1 MAKLV
6 TVNYR
11 SIDERKYPVGV
22 KLDEISKDFQ
32 KNYKYPI
39 LISVVNNKVRELGE
53 EVLKSISVDFFDRSS
68 SIGLSAYGR
77 TLQFVLVYALKRIN
91 SRAKLRIENSIDKG
105 FYCEV
110 TGVDLNKSLINSI
123 EKEMKLIVSE
133 KWKII
138 KFNVRR
144 EDAIEY
150 FGKRKMLDKVNVL
163 KYISN
168 SYVSLYRID
177 DVYDYFYGPLAN
189 NTGLIDDFK
198 VSYIKDKGFVVSYPT
213 ESNPDITF
221 DYVHH
226 EKLFNKF
233 CEYQRWNKMLGIE
246 NAADINNYVTNG
258 DFSELINL
266 SETFYENQ
274 LSDIANTVYENRKNI
289 KIVLIAGPSSSGK
302 TTTAKKLSIYL
313 KSKGLKTH
321 SLSTD
326 DYFVERENT
335 PKHKDGSYD
344 FECVEAVD
352 VTLFNRTL
360 VDLLS
365 GKEVDLPE
373 FNFITGKKEYK
384 GKKLKLGSDDV
395 VIVEGLHAI
404 NEKLTP
410 AIEQKNKFK
419 VYISPLTQ
427 LNIDNHNRIHTSDV
441 RKLRRMVRDNNF
453 RGYSA
458 SDTLNSW
465 KSIRMGEEK
474 YVFPFQDE
482 ADIVINSSLLYE
494 IGVLKLYAE
503 PLLFSVKE
511 NESCYPEAIRLIN
524 FLRNF
529 LAIPSEN
536 VPKDSVLREFIGGSC
551 YYEKN

>member
-1 MAKLV
+1 MTKLITV
-6 TVNYR
+6 TYKGK
-11 SIDERKYPVGV
+11 EKKYPIGITL
-22 KLDEISKDFQ
+22 KEISKDF
-32 KNYKYPI
+32 NNDYKYPI
-39 LISVVNNKVRELGE
+39 LISEVNNNIRELSD
-53 EVLKSISVDFFDRSS
+53 EVLKDIDVKFFDRSS
-68 SIGLSAYGR
+68 NVGLSTYGR
-77 TLQFVLVYALKRIN
+77 TLQFILVYALKRIN
-91 SRAKLRIENSIDKG
+91 AKAHLRIENSIDKG

-110 TGVDLNKSLINSI
+110 SGVELNKALINSI
-123 EKEMKLIVSE
+123 EKEMKKVVLDNLE
-133 KWKII
+133 II

-144 EDAIEY
+144 QDAIEY
-150 FGKRKMLDKVNVL
+150 FAKRKMIDKVNVL

-177 DVYDYFYGPLAN
+177 DVYDYFYGPLAD
-189 NTGLIDDFK
+189 NTSLIDEFK
-198 VSYIKDKGFVVSYPT
+198 LSYIKDKGFVVSYPT
-213 ESNPDITF
+213 ETSPDVTL

-226 EKLFNKF
+226 EMLFNKF
-233 CEYQRWNKMLGIE
+233 CEYEKWNKMLGIE
-246 NAADINNYVTNG
+246 NASDINNYVTNG
-258 DFSELINL
+258 DFSDLINL

-274 LSDIANTVYENRKNI
+274 LSDIANKIYENKKNV

-313 KSKGLKTH
+313 KSRGLKTH

-335 PKHKDGSYD
+335 PKHKDGTYD

-360 VDLLS
+360 VDLLN
-365 GKEVDLPE
+365 GKEVNLPE

-384 GKKLKLGSDDV
+384 GKTLKLGSDDV

-410 AIEQKNKFK
+410 AIEQKNKYK
-419 VYISPLTQ
+419 IYISPLTQ
-427 LNIDNHNRIHTSDV
+427 LNIDDHNRIHTSDI

-458 SDTLNSW
+458 SDTLNAW
-465 KSIRMGEEK
+465 KSIRSGEEK

-482 ADIVINSSLLYE
+482 ADVVINSSLLYE
-494 IGVLKLYAE
+494 IGILKLYAE

-511 NESCYPEAIRLIN
+511 SEECYPEAIRLIN

>member
-1 MAKLV
+1 MTKLV
-6 TVNYR
+6 TINYR
-11 SIDERKYPVGV
+11 GKEEKKYPVGTT
-22 KLDEISKDFQ
+22 LNEICKDFQ

-39 LISVVNNKVRELGE
+39 LISIVNNNIRELSE
-53 EVLKSISVDFFDRSS
+53 EVLKDVNLDFFDRSTS
-68 SIGLSAYGR
+68 VGLSTYGR
-77 TLQFVLVYALKRIN
+77 TLQFILVYALKRIN
-91 SRAKLRIENSIDKG
+91 PKAQLRIENSIDKG
-105 FYCEV
+105 FYCEIS
-110 TGVDLNKSLINSI
+110 GMDLNKNLINNI
-123 EKEMKLIVSE
+123 EKEMKLIVQE
-133 KWKII
+133 KWEII

-144 EDAIEY
+144 QDAIEY
-150 FGKRKMLDKVNVL
+150 FAKKKMYDKVNVL

-177 DVYDYFYGPLAN
+177 DVYDYFYGQLTT
-189 NTGLIDDFK
+189 NTGYIDDFK
-198 VSYIKDKGFVVSYPT
+198 LSYIKDKGFVVSYPT
-213 ESNPDITF
+213 ENNPDITF
-221 DYVHH
+221 DYIHH

-233 CEYQRWNKMLGIE
+233 CEYQKWNKMLGIE

-258 DFSELINL
+258 GFSELINL

-274 LSDIANTVYENRKNI
+274 LNDIANKVYDNRKNI

-326 DYFVERENT
+326 DFFVEREQT
-335 PKHKDGSYD
+335 PKHKDGTYD

-360 VDLLS
+360 VDLLN
-365 GKEVDLPE
+365 GVEVNLPE
-373 FNFITGKKEYK
+373 FNFRTGKKEYK
-384 GKKLKLGSDDV
+384 GKKLKLGNDDV

-410 AIEQKNKFK
+410 AIELKNKYR

-474 YVFPFQDE
+474 YVFPFQDQ
-482 ADIVINSSLLYE
+482 ADTVINSSLLYE
-494 IGVLKLYAE
+494 IGILKLYAE

-511 NESCYPEAIRLIN
+511 DEACYPEAIRLIN

-536 VPKDSVLREFIGGSC
+536 VPNDSVLREFIGGSC

>member
-1 MAKLV
+1 MSKLI
-6 TVNYR
+6 TIMYDGKEN
-11 SIDERKYPVGV
+11 KYPVGTT
-22 KLDEISKDFQ
+22 LAEISKDFE
-32 KNYKYPI
+32 KNCKYPI
-39 LISVVNNKVRELGE
+39 LISEVDNNLRELSDE
-53 EVLKSISVDFFDRSS
+53 MLKGGSVKFCDRTTSV
-68 SIGLSAYGR
+68 GLSVYGR
-77 TLQFVLVYALKRIN
+77 TLQFILVYALRRIEPK
-91 SRAKLRIENSIDKG
+91 AHLRVENSIDKG
-105 FYCEV
+105 FYCEI
-110 TGVDLNKSLINSI
+110 TGVDLNKTLINNI
-123 EKEMKLIVSE
+123 EKEMKKIVSE
-133 KWKII
+133 DWEII

-144 EDAIEY
+144 SDAIEY
-150 FGKRKMLDKVNVL
+150 FAKRKMYDKVNVL

-168 SYVSLYRID
+168 SYISLYRID
-177 DVYDYFYGPLAN
+177 DVYDYFYGHLASR
-189 NTGLIDDFK
+189 TGVIDEFK
-198 VSYIKDKGFVVSYPT
+198 VNYIKDRGFVVSYPT
-213 ESNPDITF
+213 IENPDVTL

-226 EKLFNKF
+226 EMLFNKF
-233 CEYQRWNKMLGIE
+233 CDYKNWSKMLGIE
-246 NAADINNYVTNG
+246 NASDVNNYVTNG
-258 DFSELINL
+258 DFTDLINL
-266 SETFYENQ
+266 SETYYESQ
-274 LSDIANTVYENRKNI
+274 LSDIANKIFVNKKI

-313 KSKGLKTH
+313 QSRGLKTH
-321 SLSTD
+321 YLSTD

-352 VTLFNRTL
+352 VTLFNKTL
-360 VDLLS
+360 LDLLN
-365 GKEVDLPE
+365 GKEVNLPE
-373 FNFITGKKEYK
+373 FNFRLGKKEYK
-384 GKKLKLGSDDV
+384 GKTLKLGEDDI

-410 AIEQKNKFK
+410 AIEAKNKYK
-419 VYISPLTQ
+419 IYISPLTQ
-427 LNIDNHNRIHTSDV
+427 LNIDDHNLIHTSDI
-441 RKLRRMVRDNNF
+441 RRLRRMVRDNNF

-465 KSIRMGEEK
+465 SSIRKGEEK

-511 NESCYPEAIRLIN
+511 NENCYPEAIRLIN

-551 YYEKN
+551 YYEKK

>member
-1 MAKLV
+1 MSKQITV
-6 TVNYR
+6 TYKGK
-11 SIDERKYPVGV
+11 EEKKYPVGITL
-22 KLDEISKDFQ
+22 KEISKDFS
-32 KNYKYPI
+32 KYYKYPI
-39 LISVVNNKVRELGE
+39 LISEVNNNIRELNE
-53 EVLKSISVDFFDRSS
+53 EILKDIDVNFCDRTSSV
-68 SIGLSAYGR
+68 GLSTYGR
-77 TLQFVLVYALKRIN
+77 TLQFILVYALKRIN
-91 SRAKLRIENSIDKG
+91 ARAKLRIENSIDKG

-110 TGVDLNKSLINSI
+110 SGIELNKPLINAI
-123 EKEMKLIVSE
+123 QKEMEKIVLE
-133 KWKII
+133 KWEIV

-144 EDAIEY
+144 QDAIEY
-150 FGKRKMLDKVNVL
+150 FAKRKMKDKINVL

-168 SYVSLYRID
+168 TYVSLYRID
-177 DVYDYFYGPLAN
+177 DIYDYFYGPLAN
-189 NTGLIDDFK
+189 NTSLIDEFK
-198 VSYIKDKGFVVSYPT
+198 LSYIKDEGFVVSYPT
-213 ESNPDITF
+213 EANPNITL
-221 DYVHH
+221 DYIHH
-226 EKLFNKF
+226 EMLFNKF
-233 CEYQRWNKMLGIE
+233 CEYEKWGKMLGIE
-246 NAADINNYVTNG
+246 NASDINNYVTNG

-274 LSDIANTVYENRKNI
+274 LSDIANKIYENKKNI

-313 KSKGLKTH
+313 KSRGLKTH

-326 DYFVERENT
+326 DFFVEREKN

-360 VDLLS
+360 VDLLN
-365 GKEVDLPE
+365 GKEVSLPE
-373 FNFITGKKEYK
+373 FNFVTGKKEYK
-384 GKKLKLGSDDV
+384 GKTLKLNNDDV
-395 VIVEGLHAI
+395 IIVEGLHAI

-410 AIEQKNKFK
+410 AVEQKNKYK
-419 VYISPLTQ
+419 IYISPLTQ
-427 LNIDNHNRIHTSDV
+427 LNIDDHNRIHTSDI

-465 KSIRMGEEK
+465 KSIKQGEEK

-482 ADIVINSSLLYE
+482 ADVVINSSLLYE
-494 IGVLKLYAE
+494 IGILKLYAE

-511 NESCYPEAIRLIN
+511 NENCYPEAIRLIN

>member
-1 MAKLV
+1 MSKLI
-6 TVNYR
+6 TIMYDGKEN
-11 SIDERKYPVGV
+11 KYPVGTT
-22 KLDEISKDFQ
+22 LAEISKDFE
-32 KNYKYPI
+32 KNCKYPI
-39 LISVVNNKVRELGE
+39 LISEVDNNLRELSDE
-53 EVLKSISVDFFDRSS
+53 MLKGGSVKFCDRTTSV
-68 SIGLSAYGR
+68 GLSVYGR
-77 TLQFVLVYALKRIN
+77 TLQFILVYALRRIEPK
-91 SRAKLRIENSIDKG
+91 AHLRVENSIDKG
-105 FYCEV
+105 FYCEI
-110 TGVDLNKSLINSI
+110 TGVDLNKTLINNI
-123 EKEMKLIVSE
+123 EKEMKKIVSE
-133 KWKII
+133 DWEII

-144 EDAIEY
+144 SDAIEY
-150 FGKRKMLDKVNVL
+150 FAKRKMYDKVNVL

-168 SYVSLYRID
+168 SYISLYRID
-177 DVYDYFYGPLAN
+177 DAYDYFYGHLASR
-189 NTGLIDDFK
+189 TGVIDEFK
-198 VSYIKDKGFVVSYPT
+198 VNYIKDKGFVVSYPT
-213 ESNPDITF
+213 IENPDVTL

-226 EKLFNKF
+226 EMLFNKF
-233 CEYQRWNKMLGIE
+233 CDYKNWSKMLGIE
-246 NAADINNYVTNG
+246 NASDVNNYVTNG
-258 DFSELINL
+258 DFTDLINL
-266 SETFYENQ
+266 SETYYESQ
-274 LSDIANTVYENRKNI
+274 LSDIANKIFVNKKI

-313 KSKGLKTH
+313 QSRGLKTH
-321 SLSTD
+321 YLSTD

-352 VTLFNRTL
+352 VTLFNKTL
-360 VDLLS
+360 LDLLN
-365 GKEVDLPE
+365 GKEVNLPE
-373 FNFITGKKEYK
+373 FNFRLGKKEYK
-384 GKKLKLGSDDV
+384 GKTLKLGEDDI

-410 AIEQKNKFK
+410 AIEAKNKYK
-419 VYISPLTQ
+419 IYISPLTQ
-427 LNIDNHNRIHTSDV
+427 LNIDDHNLIHTSDI
-441 RKLRRMVRDNNF
+441 RRLRRMVRDNNF

-465 KSIRMGEEK
+465 SSIRKGEEK

-511 NESCYPEAIRLIN
+511 NENCYPEAIRLIN

-551 YYEKN
+551 YYEKK

>member
-1 MAKLV
+1 MTKLV
-6 TVNYR
+6 TVTYKG
-11 SIDERKYPVGV
+11 IEKKYPSGV
-22 KLDEISKDFQ
+22 SLDEISKDFQ

-39 LISVVNNKVRELGE
+39 LIGEINNNIKELNEVILKDSNVNFYDRTTSVGM
-53 EVLKSISVDFFDRSS
+53 ST
-68 SIGLSAYGR
+68 YGR
-77 TLQFVLVYALKRIN
+77 TLQFILVYALNRIDSN
-91 SRAKLRIENSIDKG
+91 AYLRIENSIDKG

-110 TGVDLNKSLINSI
+110 SGIELNKKLIDDI
-123 EKEMKLIVSE
+123 EKEMKKVVSE
-133 KWKII
+133 KLDII
-138 KFNVRR
+138 KFNVQRR
-144 EDAIEY
+144 DAVEY
-150 FGKRKMLDKVNVL
+150 FANKNMQDKVNVL

-168 SYVSLYRID
+168 SYVSLYRINEL
-177 DVYDYFYGPLAN
+177 YDYFYGHLAN
-189 NTGLIDDFK
+189 NTGLIDEFRL
-198 VSYIKDKGFVVSYPT
+198 SYIKDKGFVVSYPT
-213 ESNPDITF
+213 ETHPDITF
-221 DYVHH
+221 EYIHH

-233 CEYQRWNKMLGIE
+233 CEYQKWNKMLGIE
-246 NAADINNYVTNG
+246 NAADINNYITNG

-266 SETFYENQ
+266 SEKFYENQ
-274 LSDIANTVYENRKNI
+274 LSDIANKIYENKKNI

-326 DYFVERENT
+326 DYFVEREET

-360 VDLLS
+360 VDLLN
-365 GKEVDLPE
+365 GKEVNLPE

-384 GKKLKLGSDDV
+384 GKTLKLGNDDV
-395 VIVEGLHAI
+395 IIVEGLHAI

-410 AIEQKNKFK
+410 AIEQKNKYK
-419 VYISPLTQ
+419 IYISPLTQ

-458 SDTLNSW
+458 SDTLNAW
-465 KSIRMGEEK
+465 KSIKVGEEK
-474 YVFPFQDE
+474 YVFPFQDQS
-482 ADIVINSSLLYE
+482 DVVVNSSLLYE
-494 IGVLKLYAE
+494 IGILKLYAE

-511 NESCYPEAIRLIN
+511 TEKCYPEAIRLIK

>member
-1 MAKLV
+1 MTKLI
-6 TVNYR
+6 TVNYKN
-11 SIDERKYPVGV
+11 IEEKKYPVGTT
-22 KLDEISKDFQ
+22 LNEIKNNFQ
-32 KNYKYPI
+32 KDYKYPI
-39 LISVVNNKVRELGE
+39 LISEVNNNVRELTE
-53 EVLKSISVDFFDRSS
+53 EILKNINVNFFDRTT
-68 SIGLSAYGR
+68 SIGLSTYGR
-77 TLQFVLVYALKRIN
+77 TLQFILVYAMKRIN
-91 SRAKLRIENSIDKG
+91 PKACLRIENSIDKG

-110 TGVDLNKSLINSI
+110 KGVELNKNLINTI
-123 EKEMKLIVSE
+123 EKEMKKIVAE
-133 KWKII
+133 KWEII
-138 KFNVRR
+138 KFNVLRQ
-144 EDAIEY
+144 DAIEY
-150 FGKRKMLDKVNVL
+150 FAKRKMQDKVNVL

-168 SYVSLYRID
+168 TYVSLYRID
-177 DVYDYFYGPLAN
+177 DVYDYFYGHLAN
-189 NTGLIDDFK
+189 NTGLIDEFK
-198 VSYIKDKGFVVSYPT
+198 LSYIKDKGFVVSYPT
-213 ESNPDITF
+213 ESNPDVTF

-233 CEYQRWNKMLGIE
+233 LEYQNWNKTLGIE

-274 LSDIANTVYENRKNI
+274 LSEIASKIYENKKNI

-302 TTTAKKLSIYL
+302 TTTAKKLGIYL

-326 DYFVERENT
+326 DYFVEREQT
-335 PKHKDGSYD
+335 PKHKDGTYD

-352 VTLFNRTL
+352 VTLFNKTL
-360 VDLLS
+360 VDLLN
-365 GKEVDLPE
+365 GEEVSLPE

-384 GKKLKLGSDDV
+384 GKKLKLGNDDI

-410 AIEQKNKFK
+410 AIEQKNKYK
-419 VYISPLTQ
+419 IYISPLTQ

-494 IGVLKLYAE
+494 IGILKLYAE

-511 NESCYPEAIRLIN
+511 DEKCYPEAIRLIN

>member
-1 MAKLV
+1 MSKLITV
-6 TVNYR
+6 TYKGK
-11 SIDERKYPVGV
+11 EEKKYPVGITL
-22 KLDEISKDFQ
+22 KEISKDFS
-32 KNYKYPI
+32 KYYKYPV
-39 LISVVNNKVRELGE
+39 LISEVNNNIRELNE
-53 EVLKSISVDFFDRSS
+53 EVLKNIDVDFFDRTSNV
-68 SIGLSAYGR
+68 GLSTYGR
-77 TLQFVLVYALKRIN
+77 TLQFILVYALKRIN
-91 SRAKLRIENSIDKG
+91 ARAKLRIENSIDKG

-110 TGVDLNKSLINSI
+110 SGIELNKPLINALQ
-123 EKEMKLIVSE
+123 KEMEKIVLE
-133 KWKII
+133 KWEII

-144 EDAIEY
+144 QDAIEY
-150 FGKRKMLDKVNVL
+150 FAKRKMADKVNVL

-168 SYVSLYRID
+168 SYISLYRID
-177 DVYDYFYGPLAN
+177 DVYDYFYGPLAD
-189 NTGLIDDFK
+189 NTSLIDEFK
-198 VSYIKDKGFVVSYPT
+198 LSYIKDKGFVVSYPT
-213 ESNPDITF
+213 EANPDITL

-226 EKLFNKF
+226 EMLFNKF
-233 CEYQRWNKMLGIE
+233 CEYEKWNKMLGTQ
-246 NAADINNYVTNG
+246 NASDINNYVTNG

-274 LSDIANTVYENRKNI
+274 LSDIANKIYENKKNI

-313 KSKGLKTH
+313 KSRGLKTH

-326 DYFVERENT
+326 DYFVEREQT

-360 VDLLS
+360 VDLLN
-365 GKEVDLPE
+365 GKEVNLPE

-384 GKKLKLGSDDV
+384 GKTLKLGNDDV

-410 AIEQKNKFK
+410 AIEQKNKYK
-419 VYISPLTQ
+419 IYISPLTQ
-427 LNIDNHNRIHTSDV
+427 LNIDDHNRIHTSDI

-458 SDTLNSW
+458 SDTLNAW
-465 KSIRMGEEK
+465 KSIRQGEEK

-482 ADIVINSSLLYE
+482 ADVVINSSLLYE
-494 IGVLKLYAE
+494 IGILKLYAE

-511 NESCYPEAIRLIN
+511 DEGCYTEAIRLIN

>member
-1 MAKLV
+1 MTKLITV
-6 TVNYR
+6 TYKGL
-11 SIDERKYPVGV
+11 EEKKYPIGV
-22 KLDEISKDFQ
+22 TLNEISKNFQ
-32 KNYKYPI
+32 KNYNYPI
-39 LISVVNNKVRELGE
+39 LIGEINNNIKELNE
-53 EVLKSISVDFFDRSS
+53 EVTKNVNVNFYDRTT
-68 SIGLSAYGR
+68 SIGLSTYGR
-77 TLQFVLVYALKRIN
+77 TLQFILVCALKKIN
-91 SRAKLRIENSIDKG
+91 PKACLRIENSIDKG

-110 TGVDLNKSLINSI
+110 SGIELNKNLVSNI
-123 EKEMKLIVSE
+123 EKEMKEIVES
-133 KWKII
+133 KIEI
-138 KFNVRR
+138 MKFNVQRQ
-144 EDAIEY
+144 DAIEY
-150 FGKRKMLDKVNVL
+150 FAKRKMQDKVNVL
-163 KYISN
+163 KYIPN
-168 SYVSLYRID
+168 SYVSLYRIN
-177 DVYDYFYGPLAN
+177 DVYDYFYGQLAN
-189 NTGLIDDFK
+189 NTGLIDEFK
-198 VSYIKDKGFVVSYPT
+198 LSYIKDKGFVVSYPT

-221 DYVHH
+221 DYIHH

-233 CEYQRWNKMLGIE
+233 CEYQKWNKMLGIE

-274 LSDIANTVYENRKNI
+274 LSEIANKVYENRSNI

-335 PKHKDGSYD
+335 PKHKDGTYD

-360 VDLLS
+360 VDLLN
-365 GKEVDLPE
+365 GKEVSLPE
-373 FNFITGKKEYK
+373 FNFITGKKEFK
-384 GKKLKLGSDDV
+384 GKKLKLGKDDV

-410 AIEQKNKFK
+410 AIEQKNKYK

-458 SDTLNSW
+458 SDTLNAW
-465 KSIRMGEEK
+465 KSIKIGEEK

-482 ADIVINSSLLYE
+482 ADTVINSSLLYE
-494 IGVLKLYAE
+494 IGILKLYAE

-511 NESCYPEAIRLIN
+511 DESCYPEAMRLIK

>member
-1 MAKLV
+1 MSKLI
-6 TVNYR
+6 TVNYKGK
-11 SIDERKYPVGV
+11 EEKKYPVGTTL
-22 KLDEISKDFQ
+22 KEISKDFAQ
-32 KNYKYPI
+32 NYKYQI
-39 LISVVNNKVRELGE
+39 LISEVNNNIRELNE
-53 EVLKSISVDFFDRSS
+53 EIMKDVNIDFHDRTTR
-68 SIGLSAYGR
+68 IGLSTYGR
-77 TLQFVLVYALKRIN
+77 TLQFILVYALKRIN
-91 SRAKLRIENSIDKG
+91 KNAKLKIENSIDKG
-105 FYCEV
+105 FYCEL
-110 TGVDLNKSLINSI
+110 TGIELNKPLINNI
-123 EKEMKLIVSE
+123 EKEMKKIVSE
-133 KWKII
+133 NWEII

-144 EDAIEY
+144 QDAIEY
-150 FGKRKMLDKVNVL
+150 FQKRKMQDKVNVL

-168 SYVSLYRID
+168 SYISLYRID
-177 DVYDYFYGPLAN
+177 DIYDYFYGQLADK
-189 NTGLIDDFK
+189 TGAIDEFK
-198 VSYIKDKGFVVSYPT
+198 LTYIKDKGFVVSYPT
-213 ESNPDITF
+213 VENPDITL

-226 EKLFNKF
+226 EMLFNKF
-233 CEYQRWNKMLGIE
+233 CEYEKWGKLLGIE
-246 NAADINNYVTNG
+246 NASDINNYVTNG
-258 DFSELINL
+258 DFTDLINL
-266 SETFYENQ
+266 SETYYENQ
-274 LSDIANTVYENRKNI
+274 LNDIANKIYENKKNI

-335 PKHKDGSYD
+335 PKHKDGTYD

-360 VDLLS
+360 VDLLN
-365 GKEVDLPE
+365 GKEVNLPE
-373 FNFITGKKEYK
+373 FNFRTGKKEYK
-384 GKKLKLGSDDV
+384 GKTLKLGSDDV
-395 VIVEGLHAI
+395 VIIEGLHAI

-410 AIEQKNKFK
+410 AIEQKNKYK
-419 VYISPLTQ
+419 IYISPLTQ
-427 LNIDNHNRIHTSDV
+427 LNIDNHNRIHTSDI
-441 RKLRRMVRDNNF
+441 RRLRRMVRDNNF

-458 SDTLNSW
+458 SDTLNNW
-465 KSIRMGEEK
+465 NSIRTGEEK

-482 ADIVINSSLLYE
+482 ADVVVNSSLLYE

-536 VPKDSVLREFIGGSC
+536 VPQDSVLREFIGGSC
-551 YYEKN
+551 YYEKK

>member
-1 MAKLV
+1 MSKLI
-6 TVNYR
+6 TITY
-11 SIDERKYPVGV
+11 EGEEKKYPVGTT
-22 KLDEISKDFQ
+22 LFEISKDYE

-39 LISVVNNKVRELGE
+39 LISEVDNDIRELSDE
-53 EVLKSISVDFFDRSS
+53 MLKGGSVKFHDRTTSV
-68 SIGLSAYGR
+68 GLSVYGR
-77 TLQFVLVYALKRIN
+77 TLQFILVYALRRIEPK
-91 SRAKLRIENSIDKG
+91 AHLRIENSIDKG
-105 FYCEV
+105 FYCEL
-110 TGVDLNKSLINSI
+110 TGIEINKPLINNI
-123 EKEMKLIVSE
+123 EKEMHKIVDE
-133 KWKII
+133 DWEII

-144 EDAIEY
+144 ADAIEY
-150 FGKRKMLDKVNVL
+150 FAKRKMQDKVNVL

-168 SYVSLYRID
+168 SYISLYRID
-177 DVYDYFYGPLAN
+177 DVYDYFYGHLAN
-189 NTGLIDDFK
+189 KTGVINEFK
-198 VSYIKDKGFVVSYPT
+198 VNYIKDKGFVVSYPT
-213 ESNPDITF
+213 IENPNITL

-226 EKLFNKF
+226 EMLFNKF
-233 CEYQRWNKMLGIE
+233 CEYKNWSKMLGIK
-246 NAADINNYVTNG
+246 NASDVNNYVTNG
-258 DFSELINL
+258 DFTDLINL
-266 SETFYENQ
+266 SETYYESQ
-274 LSDIANTVYENRKNI
+274 LSDIANKVSSNKKI

-313 KSKGLKTH
+313 QSRGLKTH
-321 SLSTD
+321 YLSTD

-360 VDLLS
+360 LDLLN
-365 GKEVDLPE
+365 GKEVNLPE
-373 FNFITGKKEYK
+373 FNFRLGKKEYK
-384 GKKLKLGSDDV
+384 GKTLKLGDDDI

-410 AIEQKNKFK
+410 AIEAKNKYK
-419 VYISPLTQ
+419 IYISPLTQ
-427 LNIDNHNRIHTSDV
+427 LNIDNHNRIHTSDI
-441 RKLRRMVRDNNF
+441 RRLRRMVRDNNF

-465 KSIRMGEEK
+465 SSIRTGEEK

-511 NESCYPEAIRLIN
+511 NEDCYPEAIRLIN

-551 YYEKN
+551 YYEKK